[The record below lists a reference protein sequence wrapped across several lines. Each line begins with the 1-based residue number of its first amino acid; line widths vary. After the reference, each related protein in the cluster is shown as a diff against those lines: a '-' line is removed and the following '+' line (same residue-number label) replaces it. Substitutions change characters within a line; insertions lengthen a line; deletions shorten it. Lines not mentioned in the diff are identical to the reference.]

1 MENVQQTIIS
11 QYANSP
17 TICTLIDAWNQ
28 CIDPGANIDG
38 FYNLVWNVETARG
51 YGLDVWGRI
60 VGISRVLTITED
72 LFWGFGEAGN
82 TSAAPFGQGPFYNGT
97 VSTANYSL
105 GDDALRILIYAKAM
119 ANITNGS
126 VIGLNAILMTLF
138 AGRGNAWVADN
149 GDMTMTYS
157 FDFQLTP
164 VEISIVEASGVL
176 PRPAGVAVA
185 YRMEVS

>member
-1 MENVQQTIIS
+1 MDNAAQTIIS
-11 QYANSP
+11 QYASSP

-28 CIDPGANIDG
+28 CIDPTAGIDA
-38 FYNLVWNVETARG
+38 FYDLIWNVETAQG

-72 LFWGFGEAGN
+72 LFWGFSESGN
-82 TSAAPFGQGPFYNGT
+82 TSAAPFGQGPFYNGL
-97 VSTANYSL
+97 VVTANYAL
-105 GDDALRILIYAKAM
+105 TDDAFRTLIYARAM
-119 ANITNGS
+119 ANITDGS
-126 VIGLNAILMTLF
+126 VLGLNAILMTLF
-138 AGRGNAWVADN
+138 AGRGNAWVADG

-157 FDFQLTP
+157 FDFALTP

-185 YRMEVS
+185 YRMEAS